1 VKHFAAAERLIEAG
15 GGSIMPIARYGVL
28 KGRALAGK
36 LAGSKPHYQVLLN
49 ADGASHR
56 IAINVMSAE
65 KPSELL
71 YVVND
76 DFSHPLLANLDALA
90 EGFTAIDSHPG
101 GLALDFVRV
110 GGLFERTD
118 LRVLPAD
125 RPGENNDL
133 KDLFDLRIRQAIDR
147 PEARIYAYGAKWGP
161 EDAADQY
168 FGFRPGNGIHDIHM
182 NQGNSAGFSSDD
194 GVYQDGA
201 LLIHYPAQSRWT
213 AVFLVFQSQSF
224 VTDDATGH
232 TISVPPDQTAAASL
246 RIIAAL
252 VNPAGDEVGHETVTL
267 LNPTPAPVDLAGWKL
282 VDRLDKR
289 DTLTGTIPAGETLR
303 WKLTGQGAQLSNKGG
318 TIALLNPSGQRV
330 GGVSFTGEQAK
341 EGWTVVF

>member
-1 VKHFAAAERLIEAG
+1 
-15 GGSIMPIARYGVL
+15 MPIARYGVL

-36 LAGSKPHYQVLLN
+36 LAGAKPHYQVHLD
-49 ADGASHR
+49 AAGVSHR

-65 KPSELL
+65 SPSELL

-76 DFSHPLLANLDALA
+76 DFRHPLLANLISLA
-90 EGFTAIDSHPG
+90 EGFSPIDSHPG

-125 RPGENNDL
+125 QPGENNDL

-147 PEARIYAYGAKWGP
+147 PEARVYAFGAKWGP
-161 EDAADQY
+161 EDAADKY

-182 NQGNSAGFSSDD
+182 NQGNSAAFSNDD

-201 LLIHYPAQSRWT
+201 LLIHYPAQDRWT

-224 VTDDATGH
+224 LTDDTTGH
-232 TISVPPDQTAAASL
+232 KKSGPEVVTPATL

-252 VNPAGDEVGHETVTL
+252 VNPAGEEVGHETVTL
-267 LNPTPAPVDLAGWKL
+267 LNPTPAPIDLTGWKL

-289 DTLTGTIPAGETLR
+289 DALSGVIAAGETLR
-303 WKLTGQGAQLSNKGG
+303 VRLTGQGAQLSNKGG
-318 TIALLNPSGQRV
+318 TIALINPSGQRV

>member
-1 VKHFAAAERLIEAG
+1 
-15 GGSIMPIARYGVL
+15 MPIARFGVL

-36 LAGSKPHYQVLLN
+36 LAGSKPHYQILLN

-65 KPSELL
+65 SPSELL

-76 DFSHPLLANLDALA
+76 DFRHPLLMSLDSLA
-90 EGFTAIDSHPG
+90 EGFTPIDSHAG

-118 LRVLPAD
+118 LRVLPAE

-133 KDLFDLRIRQAIDR
+133 KDLFDLRIRQAIER

-182 NQGNSAGFSSDD
+182 NQGNSARFRDDD

-201 LLIHYPAQSRWT
+201 LLIHYPAQNRWT

-232 TISVPPDQTAAASL
+232 TKSGPDVVSTATL
-246 RIIAAL
+246 RIVAAL
-252 VNPAGDEVGHETVTL
+252 VNPSGDEVGHETVTL
-267 LNPTPAPVDLAGWKL
+267 LNPTPDPIDLAGWKL

-289 DTLTGTIPAGETLR
+289 DALSGVIRAGETLR
-303 WKLTGQGAQLSNKGG
+303 WKLSGQGAQLSNRGG

-330 GGVSFTGEQAK
+330 GGVSFTGEQAE